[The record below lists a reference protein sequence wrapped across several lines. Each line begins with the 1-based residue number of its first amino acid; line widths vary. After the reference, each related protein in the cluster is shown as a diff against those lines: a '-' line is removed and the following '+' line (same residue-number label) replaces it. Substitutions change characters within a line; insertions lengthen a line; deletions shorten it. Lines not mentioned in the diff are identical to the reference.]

1 MKKVLFVVFVVLCL
15 MGCNKSSGINMSENA
30 TNINESNANIKNEE
44 KVSIKNVDE
53 INTIRSKNLENQLTN
68 LEHEKDSATS
78 IVYFTKDISAEG
90 MVKIYDVLNNSID
103 DDKKLGKNVA
113 VKLSTG
119 EAGNNNYL
127 HPELIGDLV
136 KKVNGTIVECNTAY
150 GGRRSTTEEHM
161 KVAEEHGF
169 TKVTKV
175 DIMDDKGE
183 FEIPVNEKAEILKK
197 DIVGINLKNY
207 DSILC
212 LSHFKSHIMGG
223 FGGAIKNMSIG
234 VASPNGKAYIHTAG
248 KVENVE
254 SLWSNVG
261 DQVGFEKAM
270 AEVADSVRNFVNKK
284 VVYINV
290 MNNISID
297 CDCVSHPTFPDMH
310 DVGILAS
317 IDPVALDQVCVDIVY
332 NTDREE
338 SQTLIDRIEN
348 RQGHIQL
355 EQSEKIGAGSRNYKL
370 IIIND

>member
-1 MKKVLFVVFVVLCL
+1 MKKVLVIFFVVLCL
-15 MGCNKSSGINMSENA
+15 MGCNKSSEINTSEI
-30 TNINESNANIKNEE
+30 TISINETNESFQNEE
-44 KVSIKNVDE
+44 SVPIKNVDE

-90 MVKIYDVLNNSID
+90 MVKIYNVLNSSID

-127 HPELIGDLV
+127 HSELIGELV

-150 GGRRSTTEEHM
+150 GGKRSATEEHM

-169 TKVTKV
+169 TKLTKV

-183 FEIPVNEKAEILKK
+183 FEIPINEKAEILKK

-212 LSHFKSHIMGG
+212 LSHFKGHAMGG

-254 SLWSNVG
+254 SLWSNAG

-270 AEVADSVRNFVNKK
+270 AEAADSVRNFVNKK

-297 CDCVSHPTFPDMH
+297 CDCVSHPTLPDMH

-317 IDPVALDQVCVDIVY
+317 TDPVALDQACVDIVY

-370 IIIND
+370 SIIDN